1 MADPSIPDDT
11 RRPTLSSVR
20 QDLRYALRGFRREPG
35 FTAIAVTILALG
47 IGANTAVFSLVNP
60 LLLRPLP
67 FQNAD
72 SLVWIAP
79 DTDAAGLSGRTYPV
93 AVYEELRRQNSSFE
107 DLTAYFAFFGFDS
120 FTLTGRGE
128 AERFV
133 GVRVAPRFFELLG
146 VQPAAGRLFTPEELV
161 LNGPRAVILTHGVW
175 QRRFAADP
183 SIVGQAVTIN
193 DEPVTIAGV
202 LPADFDFASV
212 FVPGTRVDLF
222 VPAVLETMRPWGNTM
237 AVIGRLKPGVPVQAA
252 RSEFAE
258 LLPRLNREHPDWG
271 RRSARLTDL
280 KTHVSGRMQ
289 RSLVVLWGA
298 VGLVLLIVCANL
310 SNLLLART
318 AARSKEIAVRL
329 ALGAGRARIVRQL
342 LTEGIVLSMAGA
354 AIGVPLAYALTAY
367 VKTSV
372 TLSVPLL
379 HRVEVDGTALL
390 FTAAIAILAG
400 VTFGALPAL
409 RISGRNPHDALREQ
423 GRGSTDSRRH
433 AWIRSALV
441 VAEVALACVLLVGAG
456 LLLRSF
462 LRLQEVELGFQ
473 PSRAIAVRVD
483 PKAQL
488 TADQRRALL
497 GELTRRVAALPG
509 VEAAGLTDALPLER
523 NRTWNIGVPGVVYS
537 ASQPR
542 PGAFV
547 YVTGPGYMKAMGIP
561 LKAGRDFQDQDTATG
576 APVMI
581 VNESLA
587 RRLWP
592 GEDPLGRFAATGNN
606 NPPFKVVGVV
616 ADVRQ
621 TSLEEQ
627 SAFQMYFVYTQI
639 GASAD
644 LIVRSQLPPATLAA
658 TVRATLGALDPTL
671 VTTDVRPLELLVDR
685 AVSPRRFLLTLLG
698 GFSLLAL
705 TLACL
710 GIYGVVSYTV
720 SRRVQEMGVRMAL
733 GATAGDV
740 CRLVLSGTLKVALAG
755 VVLGSIASLGV
766 ARLIATFLFGTS
778 PTDPITFAA
787 TAVLLTMVAMVAGYI
802 PARRAS
808 RVEPMSALRAD

>member
-1 MADPSIPDDT
+1 MPQHSTSTDL
-11 RRPTLSSVR
+11 RPTLSSVR

-35 FTAIAVTILALG
+35 FTAIAVAILALG

-67 FQNAD
+67 FPNAD

-79 DTDAAGLSGRTYPV
+79 DVDALGLSGRTYPTGV
-93 AVYEELRRQNSSFE
+93 FEELRRHNTSFE

-133 GVRVAPRFFELLG
+133 GVRVAPRFFEVLG
-146 VQPAAGRLFTPEELV
+146 VQPEAGRFFTPEELV
-161 LNGPRAVILTHGVW
+161 PNGPRAVILTHGVW

-237 AVIGRLKPGVPVQAA
+237 AVIGRLKQGGSVQAA
-252 RSEFAE
+252 RSEFVE
-258 LLPRLNREHPDWG
+258 LLPRLNRLHPDWG
-271 RRSARLTDL
+271 PRTARLTEL

-342 LTEGIVLSMAGA
+342 VTEGIVLSMTGA
-354 AIGVPLAYALTAY
+354 AVGIPLAYALTAY

-379 HRVEVDGTALL
+379 HRVEVDGTALI

-441 VAEVALACVLLVGAG
+441 VSEVALACVLLVGAG

-483 PKAQL
+483 PNAQL
-488 TADQRRALL
+488 APDKRRALL

-509 VEAAGLTDALPLER
+509 VEAAGLTDALPLDR

-537 ASQPR
+537 ASVRR
-542 PGAFV
+542 PIAFV

-561 LKAGRDFQDQDTATG
+561 IKAGRDFLDQDTATS

-592 GEDPLGRFAATGNN
+592 DADPVGRFAVTGNN
-606 NPPFKVVGVV
+606 PPLKVVGVV

-621 TSLEEQ
+621 TSLEEH
-627 SAFQMYFVYTQI
+627 AEFQMYFVYTQS

-671 VTTDVRPLELLVDR
+671 VTTDVRPLEQLVDR

-740 CRLVLSGTLKVALAG
+740 CRLVLTGTLKVALAG
-755 VVLGSIASLGV
+755 VVLGSLASLGV

-778 PTDPITFAA
+778 STDPLTFAS

>member
-1 MADPSIPDDT
+1 MTQQSTPADP

-93 AVYEELRRQNSSFE
+93 AVFEELRRQNSSFE

-237 AVIGRLKPGVPVQAA
+237 AVIGRLKPGVAVQAA
-252 RSEFAE
+252 RSEFVE
-258 LLPRLNREHPDWG
+258 LLARLNREHPDWG
-271 RRSARLTDL
+271 RHSARLTDL

-329 ALGAGRARIVRQL
+329 ALGAGRARVVRQL

-390 FTAAIAILAG
+390 FTAAIAIFAG

-462 LRLQEVELGFQ
+462 LRLQEVELGFR
-473 PSRAIAVRVD
+473 PIARDCRARRSQGAAPPRQA
-483 PKAQL
+483 PRAAGR
-488 TADQRRALL
+488 ADAPGRGAPRRRGRGSDRCAAARSESHLEHRRA
-497 GELTRRVAALPG
+497 GSCVFGQPT
-509 VEAAGLTDALPLER
+509 
-523 NRTWNIGVPGVVYS
+523 
-537 ASQPR
+537 ASL
-542 PGAFV
+542 AFV

-592 GEDPLGRFAATGNN
+592 CEDPVGRFASTGNN

-639 GASAD
+639 NASAD

-787 TAVLLTMVAMVAGYI
+787 TAVLLTLVAMVAGYI

>member
-1 MADPSIPDDT
+1 MPQHSTSTDL
-11 RRPTLSSVR
+11 RPTLSSVR

-35 FTAIAVTILALG
+35 FTAIAVAILALG

-67 FQNAD
+67 FPNAD

-79 DTDAAGLSGRTYPV
+79 DVDALGLSGRTYPTGV
-93 AVYEELRRQNSSFE
+93 FEELRRHNTSFE

-133 GVRVAPRFFELLG
+133 GVRVAPRFFEVLG
-146 VQPAAGRLFTPEELV
+146 VQPEAGRFFTPEELV
-161 LNGPRAVILTHGVW
+161 PNGPRAVILTHGVW

-237 AVIGRLKPGVPVQAA
+237 AVIGRLKQGVSVQAA
-252 RSEFAE
+252 RSEFVE
-258 LLPRLNREHPDWG
+258 LLPRLNRLHPDWG
-271 RRSARLTDL
+271 PRTARLTEL

-342 LTEGIVLSMAGA
+342 VTEGIVLSMTGA
-354 AIGVPLAYALTAY
+354 AVGIPLAYALTAY

-379 HRVEVDGTALL
+379 HRVEVDGTALI

-441 VAEVALACVLLVGAG
+441 VSEVALACVLLVGAG

-483 PKAQL
+483 PNAQL
-488 TADQRRALL
+488 APDKRRALL

-509 VEAAGLTDALPLER
+509 VEAAGLTDALPLDR

-537 ASQPR
+537 ASVRR
-542 PGAFV
+542 PIAFV

-561 LKAGRDFQDQDTATG
+561 IKAGRDFLDQDTATS

-592 GEDPLGRFAATGNN
+592 DADPVGRFAVTGNN
-606 NPPFKVVGVV
+606 PPLKVVGVV

-621 TSLEEQ
+621 TSLEEH
-627 SAFQMYFVYTQI
+627 AEFQMYFVYTQS

-671 VTTDVRPLELLVDR
+671 VTTDVRPLEQLVDR

-740 CRLVLSGTLKVALAG
+740 CRLVLTGTLKVALAG
-755 VVLGSIASLGV
+755 VVLGSLASLGV

-778 PTDPITFAA
+778 STDPLTFAS